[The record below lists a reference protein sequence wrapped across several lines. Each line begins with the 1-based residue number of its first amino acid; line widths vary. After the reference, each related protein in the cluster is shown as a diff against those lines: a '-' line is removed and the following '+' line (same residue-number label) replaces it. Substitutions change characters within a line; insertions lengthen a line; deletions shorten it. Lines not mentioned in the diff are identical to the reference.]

1 MLTEREIPMANT
13 KKGSNGA
20 RSNMAVFGIYS
31 TYAGIQSAAEA
42 LRAAGFRATD
52 VAALVSE
59 NQGSKDIGHEKHS
72 KAPEGALIG
81 GIIGG
86 IVGGVLGWLVA
97 AGMIAISGLAPLA
110 NAGPVI
116 AILAGIGALG
126 GLGFVVGAA
135 AGATSSE
142 YVARRYRGRV
152 RTGGLLLSVHC
163 DNAEW
168 CRRARQ
174 TLKMTGADG
183 ISEAR
188 ESGADYASTDKPL
201 PRTVTG
207 GGVQL

>member
-1 MLTEREIPMANT
+1 MADT
-13 KKGSNGA
+13 KKTSDGVQ
-20 RSNMAVFGIYS
+20 SNMAVFGIYS

-42 LRAAGFRATD
+42 LQAAGFRTTD

-72 KAPEGALIG
+72 KAPEGALTG

-86 IVGGVLGWLVA
+86 IVGGALGWLVA
-97 AGMIAISGLAPLA
+97 TGVIAVSGFAPLA
-110 NAGPVI
+110 SAGPVI
-116 AILAGIGALG
+116 ATLAGIGALG
-126 GLGFVVGAA
+126 GLGFVIGAA
-135 AGATSSE
+135 AGGASSE

-163 DNAEW
+163 DNREW
-168 CRRARQ
+168 CKRAGQ
-174 TLKMTGADG
+174 TLKMTGAAG

-207 GGVQL
+207 GGVQS